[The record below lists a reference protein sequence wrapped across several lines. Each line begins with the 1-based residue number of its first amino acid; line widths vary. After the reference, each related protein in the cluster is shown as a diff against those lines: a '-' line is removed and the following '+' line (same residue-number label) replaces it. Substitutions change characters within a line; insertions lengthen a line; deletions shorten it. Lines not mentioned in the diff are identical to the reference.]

1 MSRSIHR
8 LAVTVLFP
16 GKGAEVDRLSV
27 SAKDGVC
34 CLENDQLYS
43 LRGYLTH
50 QELGITL
57 YYIRINVGRFT
68 DARRVN
74 ARVRVGISLSR

>member
-1 MSRSIHR
+1 MVVRCCLPNEINNLSQQHKKYRSFKLNVSRSSIHS

-34 CLENDQLYS
+34 CLENDQLYR

-50 QELGITL
+50 
-57 YYIRINVGRFT
+57 
-68 DARRVN
+68 
-74 ARVRVGISLSR
+74 